1 MSGMKSVPA
10 FLALILVTGLFACG
24 RAAGEGSPE
33 PKTKELPRIVVSTDI
48 GGTDYDDFQS
58 MVHLLVYADRF
69 EIEGLI
75 SSPYGGGR
83 KEQIL
88 KVIDAYERDY
98 PNLKSHSDRYPTAK
112 QLRAVTKQGALD
124 STGLDGFGRPT
135 EGSAWIIQC
144 AKRP

>member
-1 MSGMKSVPA
+1 MSGMKSLPA
-10 FLALILVTGLFACG
+10 FLTLILVTVLFACS
-24 RAAGEGSPE
+24 RVAGEESPG
-33 PKTKELPRIVVSTDI
+33 PKTKDLPRIIVSTDI

-83 KEQIL
+83 KSQIL

-98 PNLKSHSDRYPTAK
+98 PNLSSYSDRYPTAK
-112 QLRAVTKQGALD
+112 KLRSITKQGAL
-124 STGLDGFGRPT
+124 
-135 EGSAWIIQC
+135 
-144 AKRP
+144 